1 MGRPG
6 HASNIETFTS
16 VPHDLLDLLTAHLPY
31 SLTLLRRLQSAAYK
45 NLTKSDA
52 RVILSPVRAAVM
64 HGSSRLQHFCV
75 AYAEFSAGPETQMF
89 MYSSME
95 PESADVKDPAHE
107 ENIMSVVGGL
117 VRLRKEYDGRLV
129 YGHGL
134 LLGSLHSR
142 VCKIL
147 IKHRR
152 VEMRPT
158 GNYEKFLFRM
168 ENVPEP
174 REIPKEMHWGKASLE
189 DCGLVASRAA
199 VPRLPQ
205 SLVKL
210 PGLMLKLQD
219 ETPICWAFI
228 DLDGSLISVHCEEGY
243 RRRGLAK
250 TLAAKLLRQ
259 AVQAYSDDMFAGSDW
274 FSADVSP
281 DNRQSHALCLSLN
294 GTPRWSV
301 SWVFL
306 DVTEP
311 V

>member
-152 VEMRPT
+152 DGECPGASGDSK
-158 GNYEKFLFRM
+158 GNALGKGFLGRLWA
-168 ENVPEP
+168 
-174 REIPKEMHWGKASLE
+174 RGLE
-189 DCGLVASRAA
+189 GSCSQTA
-199 VPRLPQ
+199 VC
-205 SLVKL
+205 
-210 PGLMLKLQD
+210 M
-219 ETPICWAFI
+219 TCFI
-228 DLDGSLISVHCEEGY
+228 DPDDATPLLGAEE
-243 RRRGLAK
+243 
-250 TLAAKLLRQ
+250 
-259 AVQAYSDDMFAGSDW
+259 D
-274 FSADVSP
+274 
-281 DNRQSHALCLSLN
+281 
-294 GTPRWSV
+294 
-301 SWVFL
+301 
-306 DVTEP
+306 
-311 V
+311 